1 MPWPTSLTARI
12 PRESR
17 MFVTR
22 WATSVLGI
30 LWGVA
35 LCLPLL
41 LAAVPSSTS
50 RLSRRVLGWE
60 RSRQAKCFG
69 IVMGQLPVRR
79 GFFVLTGALA
89 GIIAVPMLNLLTGFL
104 LVTIGSLIQGLF
116 IGGSI
121 TIGFDFWT
129 ISQPTLFVGVL
140 YGAAN
145 LIGVIIL
152 AEVANWLHGI
162 IDARFTQVSRPNA
175 PHTRITQ
182 LLMTRHGVVMAID
195 EERRRIERDLHDG
208 VQQNVVSLS
217 VLIARAQRAKD
228 QDKASALLDDALVQS
243 KDLID
248 EMREVAWR
256 VYPTALD
263 EHGLGT
269 VLNRVADH
277 CPIPVELTAVPSRR
291 VPQATESAA
300 YFVVREAV
308 TNVVKHANAT
318 SIRISVIDEE
328 QALIAEVVDD
338 GSGGAD
344 PTGGGLKGLNR
355 RVGALDGTL
364 TVTSTETTGTTVR
377 AEIPYV

>member
-22 WATSVLGI
+22 WSASVLGI
-30 LWGVA
+30 LWGVL

-41 LAAVPSSTS
+41 LAAIPTSTS
-50 RLSRRVLGWE
+50 RLSRRVLTWE
-60 RSRQAKCFG
+60 RSRQERGFG
-69 IVMGQLPVRR
+69 IIMGSDPMKR
-79 GFFVLTGALA
+79 GFFVLNGVVA
-89 GIIAVPMLNLLTGFL
+89 GLIAIPVLNLLTGFL

-116 IGGSI
+116 IGGSV

-145 LIGVIIL
+145 LIGVIVL
-152 AEVANWLHGI
+152 AEFANWLHGR
-162 IDARFTQVSRPNA
+162 IDARFTETSRPNA

-228 QDKASALLDDALVQS
+228 QDKVSALLGDALVQS
-243 KDLID
+243 QDLID

-269 VLNRVADH
+269 VLHRVADH
-277 CPIPVELTAVPSRR
+277 SPIPVTLTAVPDHR
-291 VPQATESAA
+291 VSQASESAA

-308 TNVVKHANAT
+308 TNVVKHANAST
-318 SIRISVIDEE
+318 VRISVIADEHR
-328 QALIAEVVDD
+328 LIAEVVDD
-338 GSGGAD
+338 GTGGAD
-344 PTGGGLKGLNR
+344 PAGSGLKGLSR
-355 RVGALDGTL
+355 RVGALDGTM
-364 TVTSTETTGTTVR
+364 TIESTENVGTTVR